1 MDFLAARR
9 GGDEVGAVGAT
20 GAFEPFLLVCFVFET
35 ASPATERPERP
46 ERVVARQHVSV
57 FPICQ
62 IASAS
67 ASPSPQPTQER
78 RSVCLVYHVWAEAVR
93 RMPEGIV

>member
-20 GAFEPFLLVCFVFET
+20 GAFEPFLLVCFVFGG
-35 ASPATERPERP
+35 RPRD
-46 ERVVARQHVSV
+46 RFACDGAARAARQHVSV